1 MLRRLVSFSSVVVAA
16 ILLGCHGSAALEKIK
31 VASAFGTIWTSAQP
45 TFCKERGEF
54 AKADLDVDVLT
65 TRGGSETVQA
75 VITRAADIGYGP
87 GANAVIAASLQG
99 AKLKI
104 VAGYFNGQSDSFFYV
119 RADSPIR
126 GIEDLNGKSV
136 AFSRP
141 GSVSEQI
148 LLRLKKDR
156 NLNFKTVSGGAL
168 DAIFVMTMTKQ
179 IDVGYSI
186 PPSVLD
192 VVERGQARVLF
203 TGDVIASFR
212 SITGR
217 LTIARDDFIE
227 NRRPLVVRFLQVL
240 NRCIEWMY
248 ANPAQAAKMYGA
260 LNNVSETIAARAVSF
275 YPREAMAFSPILG
288 FQDSILDA
296 LDTKFI
302 ERMPTEAQI
311 KNMMDV
317 IEVPK

>member
-1 MLRRLVSFSSVVVAA
+1 MLRRLVSFSSTVVAA
-16 ILLGCHGSAALEKIK
+16 TLLGCHDIEALERIK

-54 AKADLDVDVLT
+54 AKVDLDVDVLT

-99 AKLKI
+99 AKFKI

-126 GIEDLNGKSV
+126 GIEDLNGKRV

-156 NLNFKTVSGGAL
+156 NLDFRTVSGGAL

-192 VVERGQARVLF
+192 VVEKGQARVLF

-212 SITGR
+212 DITGR

-227 NRRPLVVRFLQVL
+227 HRRPLVAKFLHVL

-248 ANPAQAAKMYGA
+248 ANPGQAAKMYGA
-260 LNNVSETIAARAVSF
+260 LNNVSETIAARAIGF
-275 YPREAMAFSPILG
+275 YPREAMAFWPILG
-288 FQDSILDA
+288 FQDSIQDA

-302 ERMPTEAQI
+302 DRMPTEAQI
-311 KNMMDV
+311 KNMIDV
-317 IEVPK
+317 IEIPR